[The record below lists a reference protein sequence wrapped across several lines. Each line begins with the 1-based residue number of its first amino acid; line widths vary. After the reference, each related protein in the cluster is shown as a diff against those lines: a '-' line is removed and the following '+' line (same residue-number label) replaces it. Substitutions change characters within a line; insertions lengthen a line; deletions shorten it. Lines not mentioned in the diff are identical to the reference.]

1 MSLLIE
7 TVKAMDSN
15 AIFAVLLLI
24 VGLAILMAEV
34 FIPSGGLL
42 GVITFLSLVV
52 SLIFAYRAWGGSHP
66 AIFYAFCVLL
76 LLLIPIVI
84 GTGFSILPH
93 TAVGKKVILEAPDTE
108 TLTPYLAE
116 SRHLEQLV
124 GEFGTALTMLNPG
137 GLVRVLGERLH
148 ATSAGFAIES
158 GDSVKVI
165 EVRGNSIVVRPE
177 MPEMKPADRAESPD
191 DGPAIFELNPLVM
204 RDEQSVPTFPDP
216 GELEPVDFEYLA
228 GGGQSGPAGHD
239 QSQPAGADQSY
250 PAELP

>member
-1 MSLLIE
+1 
-7 TVKAMDSN
+7 MDSN

-24 VGLAILMAEV
+24 VGLAILMAEI

-66 AIFYAFCVLL
+66 GIFYAFCVLL

-93 TAVGKKVILEAPDTE
+93 TAVGKKVILEAPDAE

-148 ATSAGFAIES
+148 ATSAGFAIEP
-158 GDSVKVI
+158 GDSLCPRHGARPHAAARCVA
-165 EVRGNSIVVRPE
+165 RGLREAAGQRRDWQRLHREFGQHLLRQPF
-177 MPEMKPADRAESPD
+177 ARLCGRRRA
-191 DGPAIFELNPLVM
+191 A
-204 RDEQSVPTFPDP
+204 
-216 GELEPVDFEYLA
+216 LA
-228 GGGQSGPAGHD
+228 LQAR
-239 QSQPAGADQSY
+239 
-250 PAELP
+250 

>member
-1 MSLLIE
+1 
-7 TVKAMDSN
+7 MDSN

-24 VGLAILMAEV
+24 VGLAILMAEI

-42 GVITFLSLVV
+42 GVITFISLVV

-66 AIFYAFCVLL
+66 GIFVAFCLL
-76 LLLIPIVI
+76 LLLLVPIVI

-93 TAVGKKVILEAPDTE
+93 TAVGRKVILEAPDAE
-108 TLTPYLAE
+108 ALTPYLAE

-148 ATSAGFAIES
+148 ATSAGFAIEP

-165 EVRGNSIVVRPE
+165 EVRGSSVVVRSE
-177 MPEMKPADRAESPD
+177 ILEIKPADRVKSPD
-191 DGPAIFELNPLVM
+191 HEPAIFELNPLAM
-204 RDEQSVPTFPDP
+204 SDERGVPPFPDP
-216 GELEPVDFEYLA
+216 RQMEQLDFEYLA
-228 GGGQSGPAGHD
+228 GGGQSDPAGDD
-239 QSQPAGADQSY
+239 QSH
-250 PAELP
+250 PAEFP

>member
-1 MSLLIE
+1 
-7 TVKAMDSN
+7 MDSN

-239 QSQPAGADQSY
+239 QSQPAGHDQSHPAGADQSY

>member
-1 MSLLIE
+1 
-7 TVKAMDSN
+7 MDSN

-42 GVITFLSLVV
+42 GVITFISLVV

-66 AIFYAFCVLL
+66 GIFAAFCVLL
-76 LLLIPIVI
+76 LLLVPIVI

-93 TAVGKKVILEAPDTE
+93 TAVGKKVILEAPDAE
-108 TLTPYLAE
+108 ALTPYLAE

-148 ATSAGFAIES
+148 ATSAGFAIEP

-165 EVRGNSIVVRPE
+165 EVRGSTVVVRSE
-177 MPEMKPADRAESPD
+177 IPEMKPADRAQTHD
-191 DGPAIFELNPLVM
+191 NRPAIFDLNPLAM
-204 RDEQSVPTFPDP
+204 NDEPEVLPFPDSRQ
-216 GELEPVDFEYLA
+216 LEQLDFEYLA
-228 GGGQSGPAGHD
+228 GEGQSVPPGHD
-239 QSQPAGADQSY
+239 QSQPA
-250 PAELP
+250 ELP

>member
-1 MSLLIE
+1 
-7 TVKAMDSN
+7 MDSN

-66 AIFYAFCVLL
+66 GIFYAFCVLL

-93 TAVGKKVILEAPDTE
+93 TAVGKKVILEAPDAE

-148 ATSAGFAIES
+148 ATSAGFAIEP

-165 EVRGNSIVVRPE
+165 EVRGNCIVVRPE
-177 MPEMKPADRAESPD
+177 IPEMKPADRAESPD
-191 DGPAIFELNPLVM
+191 DGSAIFELNPLAM
-204 RDEQSVPTFPDP
+204 RDEQRALTFPDP
-216 GELEPVDFEYLA
+216 GALEPVDFEYLA

-239 QSQPAGADQSY
+239 QSEPAGADQGH